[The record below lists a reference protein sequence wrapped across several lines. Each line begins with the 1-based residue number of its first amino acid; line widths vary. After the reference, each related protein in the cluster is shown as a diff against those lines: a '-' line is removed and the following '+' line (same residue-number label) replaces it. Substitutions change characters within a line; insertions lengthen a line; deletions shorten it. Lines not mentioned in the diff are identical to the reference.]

1 MSRLQRSMVLDHL
14 PGPSPLAIAL
24 RARRRLSWRRPAGR
38 WLKMIDQQAK
48 DIADAVVHDT
58 QFWIAVIGILGVV
71 VGSLATIGG
80 NLLLNWLQGRKQKA
94 LDVARGNLLRQML
107 TERDWRKLS
116 TLARVI
122 GADANETRRLLIAI
136 KA

>member
-1 MSRLQRSMVLDHL
+1 MNDQE
-14 PGPSPLAIAL
+14 LAHEIAN
-24 RARRRLSWRRPAGR
+24 S
-38 WLKMIDQQAK
+38 
-48 DIADAVVHDT
+48 VVRDT
-58 QFWIAVIGILGVV
+58 QFWIAVVGILGVV

-94 LDVARGNLLRQML
+94 LDVARENLLRQML

-136 KA
+136 KARGSELPKEDNDETWGLISKHPLDKVE

>member
-1 MSRLQRSMVLDHL
+1 MS
-14 PGPSPLAIAL
+14 
-24 RARRRLSWRRPAGR
+24 
-38 WLKMIDQQAK
+38 DQEAH
-48 DIADAVVHDT
+48 DIANTVVRDT
-58 QFWIAVIGILGVV
+58 QFWIAVIGIFGVV

-80 NLLLNWLQGRKQKA
+80 NFLLNWFQGRKQKA
-94 LDVARGNLLRQML
+94 LDVARENLLRQML

-136 KA
+136 KARGSELPKDDNDEAWGLISKHPLDRVE